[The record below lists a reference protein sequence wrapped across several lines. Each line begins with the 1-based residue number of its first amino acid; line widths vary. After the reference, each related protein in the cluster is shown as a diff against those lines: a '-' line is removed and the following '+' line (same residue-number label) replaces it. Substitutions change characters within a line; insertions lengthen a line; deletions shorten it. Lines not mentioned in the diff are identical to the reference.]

1 MRSEVAGAVVGGRA
15 GCCWN
20 KFHRAGGIVWTA
32 AAWPG
37 HPAAPLEDAGVRAEL
52 CTVTGMAVRATVQR
66 LRRCAA
72 LLLERTRCRLVD
84 EDEQMHQQSGDWKR
98 SSR

>member
-32 AAWPG
+32 AAWPD

-52 CTVTGMAVRATVQR
+52 RTVTGTAVRAKASRETGCG
-66 LRRCAA
+66 RRATN
-72 LLLERTRCRLVD
+72 E
-84 EDEQMHQQSGDWKR
+84 GGG
-98 SSR
+98 